1 MSTATGSGRQK
12 SAKVDLFISK
22 ERQARFWMLVA
33 FAAVAGFAWDRQTL
47 VSKLTNKPLFFA
59 MDANTFYVSRLG
71 TFEEAKLFHAEA
83 SRMAASCLF
92 DRNPVQ
98 PDYTDR
104 LKLLFGRDAYQDAER
119 LYSLDGQ
126 TFKDQQ
132 IHQKIE
138 IGKIDILKE
147 SADTVLTAVHGQI
160 IQAGVFDGRAFTKS
174 KPVTVYFQLGL
185 NREMASN
192 SRYPEWVMKFDI
204 REGEE

>member
-1 MSTATGSGRQK
+1 MSTSGDTSKRV
-12 SAKVDLFISK
+12 KVDLFISK

-33 FAAVAGFAWDRQTL
+33 FAAVIGFAWDRQNL
-47 VSKLTNKPLFFA
+47 VTKLANKPLFFA

-92 DRNPVQ
+92 DRNPVE

-104 LKLLFGRDAYQDAER
+104 LKLLFGRDAYQDAQH
-119 LYSLDGQ
+119 LFSADGQ
-126 TFKDQQ
+126 TFKEQQ

-138 IGKIDILKE
+138 IGKIEMLKQ
-147 SADTVLTAVHGQI
+147 SADTVLTAVSGQI
-160 IQAGVFDGRAFTKS
+160 IQAGVFDGRAFSKS
-174 KPVTVYFQLGL
+174 KPVTIYFQLGL

-192 SRYPEWVMKFDI
+192 SRYPEFVMKFDI
-204 REGEE
+204 HDGED

>member
-1 MSTATGSGRQK
+1 VESGQPK

-22 ERQARFWMLVA
+22 ERQARVWMLVA
-33 FAAVAGFAWDRQTL
+33 FAAVIGFAWERQSL
-47 VSKLTNKPLFFA
+47 VSKLTSKPLFFA

-83 SRMAASCLF
+83 SRMAAACLF

-98 PDYTDR
+98 ADYTDR

-119 LYSLDGQ
+119 LFAVDGQ
-126 TFKDQQ
+126 TFKEQQ

-138 IGKIDILKE
+138 IGKIDILKQSE
-147 SADTVLTAVHGQI
+147 QTVLTAAHGQI
-160 IQAGVFDGRAFTKS
+160 IQAGVFDGRAFSKS
-174 KPVTVYFQLGL
+174 KQVTVYFQLGL

-192 SRYPEWVMKFDI
+192 SRYPEWVIKFDMH
-204 REGEE
+204 EGEE

>member
-33 FAAVAGFAWDRQTL
+33 FLSVAGFAWDRQTL

-104 LKLLFGRDAYQDAER
+104 LKLLFGREAYQDAER

-185 NREMASN
+185 NREMAST
-192 SRYPEWVMKFDI
+192 SRYPEWVMKCDI

>member
-1 MSTATGSGRQK
+1 MSTTSDSSKRV
-12 SAKVDLFISK
+12 KVDLFISK

-33 FAAVAGFAWDRQTL
+33 FTAVIGFAWDRQNL
-47 VSKLTNKPLFFA
+47 VTKLANKPLFFA

-92 DRNPVQ
+92 DRNPSE

-104 LKLLFGRDAYQDAER
+104 LKLLFGRDAYQDAQH
-119 LYSLDGQ
+119 LFSADGQ
-126 TFKDQQ
+126 TFKEQQ

-138 IGKIDILKE
+138 IGKIEMLKQ
-147 SADTVLTAVHGQI
+147 SPDTVLTAVHGQI
-160 IQAGVFDGRAFTKS
+160 IQAGVFDGRAFSKS
-174 KPVTVYFQLGL
+174 KPVTAYFQLGL

-192 SRYPEWVMKFDI
+192 SRYPEFVMKFDI
-204 REGEE
+204 HEGEE